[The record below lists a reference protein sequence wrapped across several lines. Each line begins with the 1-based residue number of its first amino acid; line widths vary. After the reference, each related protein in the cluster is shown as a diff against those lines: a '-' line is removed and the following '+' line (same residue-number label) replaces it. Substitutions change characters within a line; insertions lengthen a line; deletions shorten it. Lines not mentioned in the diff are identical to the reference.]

1 MIKANL
7 NEDFPIL
14 VSLFDEETQSLSSGQ
29 QVDYDIRY
37 LDDTAL
43 YPPISGTLAES
54 TIEHGLYKTALSIP
68 EPGIFIC
75 YATCSGFIS
84 STEEIIIEE
93 LNVYELV
100 NNNHH
105 YNISVENVIR
115 EGVAPNP
122 SQTSR
127 NVALNDTDYV
137 ITRIKADSSL
147 DWTDPVAS
155 GIVYAHYRTNDT
167 TIPYMMGGPF

>member
-14 VSLFDEETQSLSSGQ
+14 VSLFDEETQSLSNGQ
-29 QVDYDIRY
+29 QVGYDIRY

-43 YPPISGTLAES
+43 SPPISGTLIES
-54 TIEHGLYKTALSIP
+54 TIEPGMYKTSLSIP
-68 EPGIFIC
+68 DPGIFIC

-84 STEEIIIEE
+84 STEEIVIEE
-93 LNVYELV
+93 LNVYELI

-105 YNISVENVIR
+105 YNISVENILR
-115 EGVAPNP
+115 DNASPNP
-122 SQTSR
+122 SQISR
-127 NVALNDTDYV
+127 NVAINDTDYV

-147 DWTDPVAS
+147 DWSNPVSS
-155 GIVYAHYRTNDT
+155 GIVYAHYKDDGS